1 MKRDGR
7 SILLLLGIVR
17 VKGGVMTRDADDDG
31 MKMGDGVMRI
41 SGVNGMKVC
50 ISVVKVGMN
59 DGKLWW

>member
-17 VKGGVMTRDADDDG
+17 VKGGVMTRDAADDG